1 VSAPVPHPGP
11 SPRPHVLVA
20 DDQATVRRL
29 LQARLEV
36 LGYETTLARDG
47 VEALATLER
56 RRPDVALLD
65 WMMPGLDGVAVTE
78 RVRAHPDLADLPIV
92 LLTAREDPADLAAG
106 LAAGADEFLI
116 KPVHQT
122 VLEARLAHV
131 LRRASRM
138 TQLRDAARHDPLT
151 GLPNRRAWEERLDQ
165 ELARG
170 RRSGLGL
177 CLALLDLDHFK
188 AVNDGHGHDAGDRLL
203 AGVAD
208 AWRTDLRE
216 ADLLARLGG
225 DEFGLLLVECDLEGA
240 ERALARL
247 RACTPAPSTTSIGLA
262 EWDGLEDAHAL
273 TNRADVAL
281 YASKRAGRD
290 RMTSAGAP
298 LAERG

>member
-1 VSAPVPHPGP
+1 MSAPVPHPGP

-20 DDQATVRRL
+20 DDQVTVRRL

-106 LAAGADEFLI
+106 LAAGADEVLI